1 MSLSHLLDWEYLWAG
16 VPDMASLRIGT
27 TICLGWMI
35 DEKRGPWKES
45 TLSKVVQQVGGI
57 V

>member
-1 MSLSHLLDWEYLWAG
+1 MSLSHPLDWEYLWAG